1 MLNENKSW
9 DWEQDKCLKRSLSAI
24 LMRAAVIMCAF
35 VLSLYALKR
44 KHDHQNVWLMSAY
57 GAFQGKLTQSCS
69 LMCFMCCKYAEQKR
83 KQAQMI
89 MAHYS
94 PLSICSLI
102 CTCVLVDY
110 WYTTSYGLK
119 EQSKCPKCYVS
130 ILKQC
135 SKKWQTLES
144 KIMKSV
150 KGLAVFRQG
159 SKPPIWSSFW
169 RLGPRI

>member
-1 MLNENKSW
+1 MLKTVSFSHLNEG
-9 DWEQDKCLKRSLSAI
+9 CCYHVRLCVVSLRFKAEAWPSE
-24 LMRAAVIMCAF
+24 R
-35 VLSLYALKR
+35 
-44 KHDHQNVWLMSAY
+44 
-57 GAFQGKLTQSCS
+57 LTDVSIWCISRQINSECCS

-102 CTCVLVDY
+102 CTCVLVDS
-110 WYTTSYGLK
+110 WNTTSYGLK

-150 KGLAVFRQG
+150 KGLAVFWQG
-159 SKPPIWSSFW
+159 SKPPIWPSFW
-169 RLGPRI
+169 QLGPRI